1 MVWYTQQYQVQCC
14 LTRDLLAVGFAIQ
27 ETIRSTRAL
36 MAFCLTCWC
45 TMLSFCCAT
54 LGWAEKANLCRE
66 MRKTLFLNDI
76 ALLKAKELILLIQ
89 NQMKK
94 KESTKKGKTCKS
106 WMYEK
111 VVFQNHKTLITKGV
125 HASWKTGKSWVCCG
139 ICRGIYYFQSFV
151 LGMSLK
157 SFLPLTNF
165 SQSLFL
171 YFIFSNFVLSFLSLC
186 ILSTSHVINFLFFRK

>member
-94 KESTKKGKTCKS
+94 KESTKKGKLVNPECMRKLSFKIIKPWSPRVSTHP
-106 WMYEK
+106 EK
-111 VVFQNHKTLITKGV
+111 QGNPECVVVFVVEFTIFRVL
-125 HASWKTGKSWVCCG
+125 SWKCLW
-139 ICRGIYYFQSFV
+139 
-151 LGMSLK
+151 
-157 SFLPLTNF
+157 
-165 SQSLFL
+165 SLFYHSPIFHSH
-171 YFIFSNFVLSFLSLC
+171 YFC
-186 ILSTSHVINFLFFRK
+186 ILSLAILSCLF